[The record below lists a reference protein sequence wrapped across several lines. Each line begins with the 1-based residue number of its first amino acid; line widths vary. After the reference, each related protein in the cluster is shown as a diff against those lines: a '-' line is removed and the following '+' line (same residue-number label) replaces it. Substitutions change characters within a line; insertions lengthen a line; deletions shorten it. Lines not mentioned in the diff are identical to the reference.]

1 MKGGRIKRRDASPI
15 LGGDARRNRKR
26 LGDSGVIEENASSV
40 KRVCSESETDQTV
53 GRAFQSQVSEEDFL
67 VKYNMATMLELLLA
81 PGSPNLKGVFE
92 EVVPQQP
99 PPSP

>member
-1 MKGGRIKRRDASPI
+1 MIVGLLRKMPHQLRGYVRNLKQIKPWEELSRV
-15 LGGDARRNRKR
+15 R
-26 LGDSGVIEENASSV
+26 LV
-40 KRVCSESETDQTV
+40 KKT
-53 GRAFQSQVSEEDFL
+53 FL
-67 VKYNMATMLELLLA
+67 VKYNMASMLELLLV